1 MRDCVLSEHEAMVQ
15 LSDGGVVVRSG
26 RRQVESEAHLVLLD
40 YRFCL
45 DLCVRWEGQRMSYC

>member
-1 MRDCVLSEHEAMVQ
+1 MVQ

-26 RRQVESEAHLVLLD
+26 QEQVESEAHLVLLD

-45 DLCVRWEGQRMSYC
+45 DLCVRCKGQRMNYC